1 MARKSF
7 KPPKEKTGYEYA
19 PEAITVMAARLI
31 DDHHGHLA
39 EAKIAYLM
47 RTGSWQKKGSPV
59 DADVQVISGANRFMM
74 DETVFRVIINAKV
87 WEKVDEK
94 TRMYILDKQLSR
106 CEKNSTAAGDVR
118 WSLRDYQIKEFASL
132 IKRHGLVTDDLKRL
146 DQALKQTE
154 LEFNKEQEAENTT
167 DTAPADEQPASQ
179 DGAAPAEESDTV
191 F

>member
-1 MARKSF
+1 MAKRGF
-7 KPPKEKTGYEYA
+7 KAPKEKTGFEYA
-19 PEAITVMAARLI
+19 PESILTMAARLI

-47 RTGSWQKKGSPV
+47 RSGSWQKKGNPV

-74 DETVFRVIINAKV
+74 NETVFRVVINAKV
-87 WEKVDEK
+87 WERVDEK

-154 LEFNKEQEAENTT
+154 LEFNKEQEDEATQAETP
-167 DTAPADEQPASQ
+167 APTNGTVPTNEP
-179 DGAAPAEESDTV
+179 ETV